1 GKPIADSTHFY
12 NNIFYAD
19 GTLSYG
25 HGVKKL
31 PEGRHEFAPGFGM
44 TADPMLVE
52 PGSGSDGLN
61 SLEGYQLKAGSP
73 CIGAGKRVAETGVL
87 DFWGHPVPT
96 AEPSIGAHEGAD

>member
-1 GKPIADSTHFY
+1 MSLLLALAKPPMF
-12 NNIFYAD
+12 
-19 GTLSYG
+19 
-25 HGVKKL
+25 
-31 PEGRHEFAPGFGM
+31 
-44 TADPMLVE
+44 PMLVE